1 MNRKLRVGF
10 VCIEDVND
18 VKSWS
23 GTPFHLMD
31 ALKKQDLSIEVF
43 SPLKVDFRYALLP
56 FKIGARVLKRDVE
69 FYRFPLALRSFASQ
83 LKKRMQQTPVDVIL
97 STGTVPITM
106 LECPQPI
113 VFYADAVF
121 HMMPGYYGTM
131 WDRLTSGSIRRGKW
145 QEEAALERCSFGAY
159 ASNWA
164 AEGARK
170 LTAPAKIRVV
180 PLGASIPV
188 DHDLA
193 AVQQWA
199 SERLKGTST
208 ECRLLFIGVDWI
220 RKGGDIAVE
229 VARLLNQSGI
239 RTKLTV
245 VGCVPEG
252 KVPEFV
258 EVLGFIDK
266 RSSEG
271 RMQLEKLYK
280 SATFFILPTRAEAAG
295 VVFCEASA
303 FGVPSLTFKTGGV
316 EDYVRD
322 GINGICLSIDSK
334 PVNFAETIREI
345 LKDKDRYSEL
355 CLGAFN
361 EYKSRLNWDS
371 MAGALVNLCREAVRN
386 HQR

>member
-188 DHDLA
+188 DHDLG
-193 AVQQWA
+193 AVGADRELARQILESA
-199 SERLKGTST
+199 GRARREEFHSGGTG
-208 ECRLLFIGVDWI
+208 E
-220 RKGGDIAVE
+220 
-229 VARLLNQSGI
+229 
-239 RTKLTV
+239 
-245 VGCVPEG
+245 P
-252 KVPEFV
+252 
-258 EVLGFIDK
+258 
-266 RSSEG
+266 
-271 RMQLEKLYK
+271 
-280 SATFFILPTRAEAAG
+280 
-295 VVFCEASA
+295 
-303 FGVPSLTFKTGGV
+303 
-316 EDYVRD
+316 
-322 GINGICLSIDSK
+322 
-334 PVNFAETIREI
+334 
-345 LKDKDRYSEL
+345 
-355 CLGAFN
+355 
-361 EYKSRLNWDS
+361 
-371 MAGALVNLCREAVRN
+371 
-386 HQR
+386 